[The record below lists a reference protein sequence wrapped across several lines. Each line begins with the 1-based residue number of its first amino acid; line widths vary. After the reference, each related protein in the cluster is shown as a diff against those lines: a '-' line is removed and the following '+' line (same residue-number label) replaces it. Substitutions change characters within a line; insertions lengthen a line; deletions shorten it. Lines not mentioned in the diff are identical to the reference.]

1 MAHWP
6 GRDHPLDGAVSRVP
20 HHGTR
25 GKMATG
31 RCPDPRMV
39 QRGFSLLEV
48 LVAFT
53 ILALSLGVLMQVFSQ
68 ALSAATLSGS
78 YGRAT
83 ALAEAGMDLVGIDIP
98 LEPGQRSGETE
109 DGLHWR
115 VQVTEVPMADLLP
128 GEAPLPIYLVSSE
141 VSWDSVRGARRVS
154 LATLRLGDAVPEG

>member
-6 GRDHPLDGAVSRVP
+6 GRDRSLEGTVSRVRY
-20 HHGTR
+20 HGTR
-25 GKMATG
+25 GKMGAG

-68 ALSAATLSGS
+68 ALNAATLSGS

-115 VQVTEVPMADLLP
+115 VQVTEVPMANLLP

-141 VSWDSVRGARRVS
+141 VSWDSVRGARTVS
-154 LATLRLGDAVPEG
+154 LATLRLGEAVPEG